1 MYGEYIQN
9 YNYSNSSISCYITLS
24 HWSAFE
30 NNSINSIELKGTMNG
45 GIQAQK
51 QFKIEINFNSF
62 DPTKGDYY
70 VKSFNFTLEA
80 QNVDEISVI

>member
-1 MYGEYIQN
+1 
-9 YNYSNSSISCYITLS
+9 
-24 HWSAFE
+24 
-30 NNSINSIELKGTMNG
+30 MNG